1 MKSVAITLSAV
12 LAMGVAAEA
21 SAAGFEL
28 VGVQDAGH
36 YLVTLQIGSVAD
48 LQALM
53 NSHPN
58 YETDDPNTALDQAV
72 RAAGFAFTYTG
83 WAASPLI
90 MGQQLTTADG
100 GLESLGESAEMGQ
113 PFSFDFR
120 YVQQGVLSDGY
131 KLLSFALLAPQGPG
145 QIDLLSVKLNPITGN
160 LPANTLTSAQSLASF
175 TINAVPEPSA
185 YVLMVIGLAG
195 LGLARRIR
203 QG

>member
-1 MKSVAITLSAV
+1 MKSAEIALTAV
-12 LAMGVAAEA
+12 LAMGVVAEA

-48 LQALM
+48 LHALM
-53 NSHPN
+53 NSDPN
-58 YETDDPNTALDQAV
+58 YETDDPNTAFDQAV

-83 WAASPLI
+83 WAESPLI
-90 MGQQLTTADG
+90 MGQQFTTTDG
-100 GLESLGESAEMGQ
+100 GLESLGESAENGQ

-120 YVQQGVLSDGY
+120 YMQQGMLTDGY
-131 KLLSFALLAPQGPG
+131 KLLSFALSVPKGSG

-160 LPANTLTSAQSLASF
+160 LPANTLTSAQSLASL

-185 YVLMVIGLAG
+185 YVLMALGLAG